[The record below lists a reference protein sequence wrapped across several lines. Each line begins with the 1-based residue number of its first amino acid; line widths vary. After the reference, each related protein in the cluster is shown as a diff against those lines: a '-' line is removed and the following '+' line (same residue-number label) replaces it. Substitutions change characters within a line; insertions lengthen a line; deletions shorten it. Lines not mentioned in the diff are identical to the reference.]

1 MANQQGHPLKAAF
14 PFERI
19 LFEFEKHSNSAV
31 PEMHNQMNQMFR
43 WGTALE
49 APELFTLLFV
59 NATTKKRVKDDA
71 YDELIQSYFAKLLEL
86 SLESQDP
93 SDTAYQA
100 ADVAKWMK
108 KVPVYAPSTSSRG
121 RASVRNTSS
130 LVKVFNSFID
140 MKTNDSLPESFR
152 DEDGVVFILE
162 IALLFPDME
171 KASFDPRDWRSYKS
185 TYIAPSSAALS
196 RQAVA
201 TSVNSGSSS
210 VAAGS
215 RTANTGDMQEV
226 IRKAAKLSIGS
237 PVKVLKVPS

>member
-1 MANQQGHPLKAAF
+1 MLFRSIKMANQQGHTVKAAF

-31 PEMHNQMNQMFR
+31 PEMHNQMNQVFL
-43 WGTALE
+43 WGTVLE
-49 APELFTLLFV
+49 GTELFNLLFV
-59 NATTKKRVKDDA
+59 DPSAKDRLKDDA
-71 YDELIQSYFAKLLEL
+71 YQELMQWYFAKLLEL

-162 IALLFPDME
+162 ITQLFPDME
-171 KASFDPRDWRSYKS
+171 KASFDPRD
-185 TYIAPSSAALS
+185 
-196 RQAVA
+196 
-201 TSVNSGSSS
+201 
-210 VAAGS
+210 
-215 RTANTGDMQEV
+215 
-226 IRKAAKLSIGS
+226 
-237 PVKVLKVPS
+237 